1 MNIQTD
7 ITLAV
12 FQSVKTVGGE
22 GGWGERF
29 KRPIDFRESESVTS
43 PFYEGES
50 QTQQGCHKR
59 LYLLNKHPYSAL
71 FVSPSRRGLFRRL
84 IKPLTH
90 VRGFWVETT
99 CSEPRDGVETKYN
112 FVNSILVY

>member
-12 FQSVKTVGGE
+12 FQSLKTVGGE

-43 PFYEGES
+43 PFCEGES

-59 LYLLNKHPYSAL
+59 LYLYHRAE
-71 FVSPSRRGLFRRL
+71 GA
-84 IKPLTH
+84 
-90 VRGFWVETT
+90 

>member
-43 PFYEGES
+43 PFCEGES
-50 QTQQGCHKR
+50 LGSIK
-59 LYLLNKHPYSAL
+59 
-71 FVSPSRRGLFRRL
+71 SPLTRETSLFR
-84 IKPLTH
+84 T
-90 VRGFWVETT
+90 
-99 CSEPRDGVETKYN
+99 
-112 FVNSILVY
+112 